1 MDYSDL
7 VQASEAADFG
17 YAKWYGALPD
27 ARKAEMFLAGYN
39 YFVAENI
46 RHDVLRENP
55 FATEAEI
62 RLRFI
67 KLTQKDDYDEKTFAH
82 IEAVMQDKI
91 EAEWK
96 DRFKQMKQKLGW
108 TYDRMASF
116 IGASSRDALK
126 ATVSRKIP
134 AMTKLAICV
143 FEQGQ
148 HNKNQGR
155 NPQ

>member
-7 VQASEAADFG
+7 VQASEAADFA

-39 YFVAENI
+39 FVAEKI

-62 RLRFI
+62 RFRFI
-67 KLTQKDDYDEKTFAH
+67 QLTQRDDYDEKTFAH
-82 IEAVMQDKI
+82 IETVMQDKI

-96 DRFKQMKQKLGW
+96 DRFKQMKLKLGW
-108 TYDRMASF
+108 TYDQMASF
-116 IGASSRDALK
+116 IGASSGDVLK

-134 AMTKLAICV
+134 AMAKLAICV
-143 FEQGQ
+143 FEHGIMNS
-148 HNKNQGR
+148 NK
-155 NPQ
+155 